1 MTWDEPR
8 SEGGILGGPGSD
20 RIDPSLRQAF
30 YHPESVVY
38 FIGPSVMSKGCE
50 SAARS

>member
-1 MTWDEPR
+1 MA
-8 SEGGILGGPGSD
+8 